1 MATEKFAL
9 AEIDRETFEILRA
22 HWERYDIFAGNSPL
36 HVWDYIGG
44 MVNRWA
50 GPANPGQH
58 CRYGALIQEFSEE
71 SIWLSWIQGT
81 YPEEWDPVAREMV
94 PNPEN
99 WGPGRA
105 VAELEAIL
113 GRKLTARR
121 VGRKE
126 WRPGD

>member
-9 AEIDRETFEILRA
+9 AEIDRDTFEILRA
-22 HWERYDIFAGNSPL
+22 HWERYDIFNGASPL
-36 HVWDYIGG
+36 NVWDNIGN

-58 CRYGALIQEFSEE
+58 CHYGLLVEIFSEE
-71 SIWLSWIQGT
+71 SIWISWIHGT
-81 YPEEWDPVAREMV
+81 YPEWDPVTGDEG

-99 WGPGRA
+99 WGPDRA

-121 VGRKE
+121 IGRKE